1 MRGLYGTGVKG
12 IACKKEK
19 EHKKESIRKREKKE
33 DKNSGY
39 SEDTISTDWQ
49 MHGAADVFQSCG

>member
-1 MRGLYGTGVKG
+1 MKG
-12 IACKKEK
+12 MACKKEK